1 MEKILKNIEQT
12 LDEKLTVAEVY
23 AARPRK
29 WVLYTVTRAIRATR
43 TRSISL
49 M

>member
-1 MEKILKNIEQT
+1 MGKILKNIEQT

-29 WVLYTVTRAIRATR
+29 WVLYTVIVLILAVLVGWSA
-43 TRSISL
+43 
-49 M
+49 